1 MPDMLTVKTI
11 IYAHILTKGK
21 PAKLIGVD
29 SEGVAGMLTKIIQA
43 FKQPTEPGSR
53 WINR

>member
-1 MPDMLTVKTI
+1 MPDVLTVKTI

-21 PAKLIGVD
+21 PVQLVGVD

-43 FKQPTEPGSR
+43 FKQPTEPGTPKD
-53 WINR
+53 